1 MVHVAKYQYL
11 FCTLCHQDQG
21 TFGRNRSRYSGAMKM
36 AISRKNDY
44 GETVAEELCRLE
56 KVVSVLETLRIG
68 LES

>member
-1 MVHVAKYQYL
+1 
-11 FCTLCHQDQG
+11 
-21 TFGRNRSRYSGAMKM
+21 MKM

-56 KVVSVLETLRIG
+56 KAASVLETLRIG

>member
-1 MVHVAKYQYL
+1 
-11 FCTLCHQDQG
+11 
-21 TFGRNRSRYSGAMKM
+21 MKM
-36 AISRKNDY
+36 AISRKNDH